1 MKKSIPCYFLTAL
14 LTILLI
20 TSFTSCKLKQSKE
33 TSNNNK
39 EISTDLTWQSNME
52 LRYASEFSIDY
63 YNDGYRLITIAQ
75 DGRYLIVPEQKDVP
89 TDLSSDITV
98 LQQPVRQIYLV
109 ASAAMDMFVSLDALD
124 TVRFSG
130 LKADS
135 WYIDEAREAMQI
147 GRAHV

>member
-1 MKKSIPCYFLTAL
+1 MKKSIPCYFLTSL

-33 TSNNNK
+33 TLNNNK

-75 DGRYLIVPEQKDVP
+75 DGRYLIVPEQKTYQP
-89 TDLSSDITV
+89 T
-98 LQQPVRQIYLV
+98 
-109 ASAAMDMFVSLDALD
+109 
-124 TVRFSG
+124 
-130 LKADS
+130 
-135 WYIDEAREAMQI
+135 
-147 GRAHV
+147 

>member
-33 TSNNNK
+33 TLNNNK

-98 LQQPVRQIYLV
+98 LHR
-109 ASAAMDMFVSLDALD
+109 
-124 TVRFSG
+124 
-130 LKADS
+130 
-135 WYIDEAREAMQI
+135 
-147 GRAHV
+147 